1 MMFAVAT
8 MQAQVV
14 LHVLIQ
20 EEASAV
26 VRISREQ
33 RYTTFLFNSRDG
45 LVINPLFTMAWLIS

>member
-33 RYTTFLFNSRDG
+33 GYTTFPFKSRDG
-45 LVINPLFTMAWLIS
+45 FGH